1 VLYADTVVSEDYAET
16 AILAAAQA
24 SSATAPTEPHPTPD
38 TSLHRAHERHSTLE
52 PELRLDDDVATYESM
67 MINGQRYLCS
77 IPRIPPEEAVSQA
90 NVTTAEEDAKEL
102 ARATTRGWELLKD
115 MEENCLYFF
124 SGWWS
129 YSFCHGEEVRQ
140 FHQLP
145 PGKNVPMYPP
155 VEDKKVQAY
164 ILGRF
169 EGDMKATHEGSE
181 RKTLDAETGDQKVPS
196 KKDEVGAQET
206 RERGLAKLETKGEVR
221 YLVQKLKGGT
231 TCDLTGKER
240 RIEVQVRCFVIKL
253 GFIRH

>member
-1 VLYADTVVSEDYAET
+1 VVSEDYAES
-16 AILAAAQA
+16 AILAASHA
-24 SSATAPTEPHPTPD
+24 SSSTAPTEPHPTPEK
-38 TSLHRAHERHSTLE
+38 SLHRAYEWHSSE
-52 PELRLDDDVATYESM
+52 DPDLRLDDDVATYEGM

-77 IPRIPPEEAVSQA
+77 IPRIPPEEAISQA
-90 NVTTAEEDAKEL
+90 NVTSAEEEAKEL
-102 ARATTRGWELLKD
+102 ARATTRGWELLKG

-155 VEDKKVQAY
+155 VEDKSVQAY

-169 EGDMKATHEGSE
+169 EGGIKAAHKSSE
-181 RKTLDAETGDQKVPS
+181 LKMLDGEKSGQKVLN
-196 KKDEVGAQET
+196 KKSDVGAHEI
-206 RERGLAKLETKGEVR
+206 REKGLAKLETKGEVR

-240 RIEVQVRCFVIKL
+240 RIEVQVCCSVII
-253 GFIRH
+253 FEMMPY